1 MHAELQKVVA
11 NIEKAIFGKRQTIE
25 FLLIALLCQG
35 HVLIEDVP
43 GVGKTSLVASLAR
56 SVDCSFKRI
65 QFTPDLMP
73 SDITGFGIYNQKT
86 SEFDFHQGQIMAS
99 FVLAGEIN
107 RASPK
112 TQSALLEAME
122 EAQVTVDGN
131 THKMPQPFMVMATQN
146 PIEYV
151 GTYPLPEAQIDRFL
165 MKISM
170 GYPKKDEEAAILKN
184 YQSFNPQ
191 KQLISVTDAEAII
204 KAQADVAE
212 VYVDDLIHKYIVEL
226 AHFTRNHELVNLGAS
241 PRGSLSLARA
251 SQAYALYNGRSYV
264 LPDDIKMLAEP
275 VLAHRVILKQD
286 ARLSNKVPADIVREA
301 LVRIP
306 APVAKL

>member
-1 MHAELQKVVA
+1 
-11 NIEKAIFGKRQTIE
+11 
-25 FLLIALLCQG
+25 
-35 HVLIEDVP
+35 
-43 GVGKTSLVASLAR
+43 
-56 SVDCSFKRI
+56 
-65 QFTPDLMP
+65 
-73 SDITGFGIYNQKT
+73 
-86 SEFDFHQGQIMAS
+86 MAS
-99 FVLAGEIN
+99 FVLADEIN